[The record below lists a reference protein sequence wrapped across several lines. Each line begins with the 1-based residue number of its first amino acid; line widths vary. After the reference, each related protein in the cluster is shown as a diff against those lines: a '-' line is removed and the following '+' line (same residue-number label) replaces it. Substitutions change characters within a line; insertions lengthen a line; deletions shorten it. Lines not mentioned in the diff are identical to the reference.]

1 MRSTLNFVTGA
12 LSILFVCGALFLV
25 WPGSPIRMVIVS
37 GTSMEPRLHTGD
49 LVVTLRRGDYTVG
62 DAVVYTA
69 EIDGRVAGNVV
80 HRIIAIN
87 PDGTFVLQGDNKD
100 YRDPWD
106 VPQDWMNGEVVI
118 MIPKAY
124 YVLSIWRHPIFLATM
139 AGLFLTM
146 ALWPPDPMKKPP
158 SGPRFNLAPPAPK
171 PSRRRNPRIKATQ

>member
-1 MRSTLNFVTGA
+1 MTGV
-12 LSILFVCGALFLV
+12 LSIASVALALLLV
-25 WPGSPIRMVIVS
+25 VPGSPIRMVIVS
-37 GTSMEPRLHTGD
+37 GTSMEPWLHTGD

-100 YRDPWD
+100 YRDPWN
-106 VPQDWMNGEVVI
+106 VPQDWINGEVVI

>member
-1 MRSTLNFVTGA
+1 MTGV
-12 LSILFVCGALFLV
+12 LSIASVALALLLV
-25 WPGSPIRMVIVS
+25 VPGSPIRMVIVS
-37 GTSMEPRLHTGD
+37 GTSMEPWLHTGD

-100 YRDPWD
+100 YRDPWN
-106 VPQDWMNGEVVI
+106 VPQDWVNGEVVI

-171 PSRRRNPRIKATQ
+171 PSRRRNSRIKATQ